1 MDPESYIQL
10 LESIGQQL
18 DRESEVL
25 GFLADST
32 TIQSG
37 MDFIQHLLDGQK
49 ISVDDNAYLKDCLE
63 SVDRHDLVEMYFRS
77 GTAELVEGKQEVIRF
92 DALLLCHGNL
102 FWFVL
107 ADVLL
112 F

>member
-1 MDPESYIQL
+1 MGPELYMRL
-10 LESIGQQL
+10 LESIGHQL

-37 MDFIQHLLDGQK
+37 MDFIQYLLDGQK
-49 ISVDDNAYLKDCLE
+49 IAVDNNAYLKDCLE
-63 SVDRHDLVEMYFRS
+63 SVDRHDLVEMYFRR
-77 GTAELVEGKQEVIRF
+77 GTAELVEGKREVIGF

-102 FWFVL
+102 SWFVL